1 VIDDPRVLD
10 ALDGVRFAEVVTKQ
24 IVAEAKRKL
33 RVALLESDASAEETA
48 ALLGVTSQRVY
59 QLRKA
64 HAK

>member
-1 VIDDPRVLD
+1 MIEDPRVLD

-33 RVALLESDASAEETA
+33 RVALIESDADVREIA
-48 ALLGVTSQRVY
+48 AILGVSTQRVY
-59 QLRKA
+59 QMRKA